1 MANVSVVCKRSGR
14 LCTNILIGWCE
25 VYPSHVT
32 GRLQA
37 VAFHLPPAKRVSVW
51 LNKTLTF
58 NALWQWIIGHW
69 ALFYSPKLRRCFSL
83 PFLFIPSCLLPSNAA
98 IFQPS
103 PHPSFASTQHHYFI
117 SFPFHNNTLQ
127 HCSSSWT
134 LTITSFEFWFHSFN
148 FHLTCRPSMPSWP
161 NCSNF

>member
-51 LNKTLTF
+51 LNKTLF
-58 NALWQWIIGHW
+58 NALSQWIIGHW

-103 PHPSFASTQHHYFI
+103 PHPSFASTQHHYFHFI
-117 SFPFHNNTLQ
+117 SISQQYSSTLLLQ
-127 HCSSSWT
+127 LNSHYYF
-134 LTITSFEFWFHSFN
+134 FEFWFHSFN